1 MVLPME
7 EYTVHKAFTFL
18 EKQPRALVVKPQ
30 ALPGLVALLLSFTL
44 VSPAQAHTPLFDC
57 FDNGDDTI
65 TCEGGFSDGS
75 SAAGVAIRVL
85 DAQGKVLEQGELDSA
100 GSIMLKRPSGEFSVV
115 FAAGEEH
122 SLTVLGDDII

>member
-1 MVLPME
+1 MDSPTE
-7 EYTVHKAFTFL
+7 DIDVHKLFTISKL
-18 EKQPRALVVKPQ
+18 SPRALFS
-30 ALPGLVALLLSFTL
+30 ASALLLLSSIL
-44 VSPAQAHTPLFDC
+44 ASQAQAHTPLFDC

-75 SAAGVAIRVL
+75 SAAGVAIRVV

-100 GSIMLKRPSGEFSVV
+100 GSINLKRPAGEFSVV
-115 FAAGEEH
+115 FAGGEEH

>member
-1 MVLPME
+1 M
-7 EYTVHKAFTFL
+7 HKVFTFL
-18 EKQPRALVVKPQ
+18 KRPPQ
-30 ALPGLVALLLSFTL
+30 ALLGALLLLSFICAL
-44 VSPAQAHTPLFDC
+44 PAQAHTPLFDC

-115 FAAGEEH
+115 FASGEEH
-122 SLTVLGDDII
+122 SLTVLGDDIV